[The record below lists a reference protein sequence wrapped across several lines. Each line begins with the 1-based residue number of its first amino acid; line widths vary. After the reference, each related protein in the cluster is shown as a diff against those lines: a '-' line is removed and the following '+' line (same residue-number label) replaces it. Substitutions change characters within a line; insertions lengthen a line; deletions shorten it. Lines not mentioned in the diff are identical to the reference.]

1 MGTHIH
7 RRLVAVAALALLGL
21 SASVAATAGVEPGP
35 DERDP
40 VSTTA
45 ETTPSPEPAPTP
57 IAEPPAPPPPVEAE
71 DGSGPTAGAGPLV
84 RAAATVY
91 AAVSAGSASAPASP
105 RAAAATRH
113 APKVSLPRRET
124 SPGVLWIWGELPDPT
139 PPSRRLDAAF
149 ARQLRLAARRER
161 VDWALVL
168 AVLRARGRLGAVPA
182 GPLGLNG
189 ATALVARAEARGQ
202 AVAARRAP
210 ALTGGW
216 TAADRAILAV
226 RARREAFRGTLGR
239 ISRDAEFTDRAV
251 ALALYYRAVGLRAL
265 QRGLEATKPTLA
277 GRLLRDPRVTIYP
290 GGRADIEADR
300 IDIRVLT
307 VIAYL
312 TATYGQV
319 TVSSLE
325 TGHSLLARPG
335 VVSAHALGRAVDV
348 TALGGVP
355 IEGHQQADGI
365 TADAVRA
372 VLRLPA
378 ELQAR
383 QVISLLGFG
392 GPSFPLANH
401 HDHIHVGF

>member
-1 MGTHIH
+1 MGTQIH
-7 RRLVAVAALALLGL
+7 RRLVTVAALALLAL
-21 SASVAATAGVEPGP
+21 SASVAATAGVEPGQ

-45 ETTPSPEPAPTP
+45 ETPPSADPAPAP

-91 AAVSAGSASAPASP
+91 AAVSAGSDTALTSP
-105 RAAAATRH
+105 RAE
-113 APKVSLPRRET
+113 APRPAPEVSLPRRAT
-124 SPGVLWIWGELPDPT
+124 SPGILWIWGALPDPT

-149 ARQLRLAARRER
+149 ARQLRLTARRER

-189 ATALVARAEARGQ
+189 ATALVARAAAR
-202 AVAARRAP
+202 ARVVAARRP
-210 ALTGGW
+210 PGFTGGW
-216 TAADRAILAV
+216 TAADRAILAAQ
-226 RARREAFRGTLGR
+226 ARREAFRAALER

-251 ALALYYRAVGLRAL
+251 ALALYYRAVGLGAL
-265 QRGLEATKPTLA
+265 HRGLEATKASLA
-277 GRLLRDPRVTIYP
+277 RRLLRDPRINIYP

-319 TVSSLE
+319 TASSLD
-325 TGHSLLARPG
+325 TGHALFARPG
-335 VVSAHALGRAVDV
+335 AVSAHALGRAVDV
-348 TALGGVP
+348 TALAGIP

-365 TADAVRA
+365 TADAVQA